1 MPERLPA
8 AITVLKLAGC
18 CLLAS
23 VVATALTFP
32 FAGGLGLMSNRASE
46 VVANGSAQLLEGQVP
61 AVSTMVDAK
70 GNTIAWLYSQRRFEV
85 PSDKIANTMKL
96 AIVSIEDKR
105 FADHSGV
112 DWKGTL
118 TGLAGYA
125 SGDLDTRGG
134 STLEQ
139 QYVKNY
145 QLLVTAQTDAEKR
158 AAVETTPARKLREI
172 RMALTL
178 DKTFTKSEILTRY
191 LNLVSFGNNSFGVQD
206 AAQTYFGINASD
218 LNWQQAA
225 LLAGMVQSTS
235 TLNPYTNPDGALARR
250 NVVLDTMIE
259 NLPGEAEAL
268 RAAKAEPLGVLPQP
282 NELPRGCI
290 AAGDRAFFCDYVQEY
305 LSRAGISKEQVA
317 TGGYLI
323 RTTLDPEVQAPVKAA
338 IDKYASPNLAG
349 ISSVMSVIKPG
360 KDAHKVLAMASNRK
374 YGLDLEAGET
384 MRPQP
389 FSLVGDGAGSIFKI
403 FTTAAALDMGM
414 GINAQLD
421 VPPRFQAKGLGS
433 GGAKGCPKE
442 TWCVVNAGNYRG
454 SMNVTDA
461 LATSP
466 NTAFAKLIS
475 QVGVGR
481 AVDMAIKLGLRSY
494 ANPGT
499 ARDYNPDSNESLADF
514 VKRQNLGSFTLGPIE
529 LNALE
534 LSNVAATLAS
544 GGVWCPPNPID
555 QLIDRNGNEVA
566 VTTETCDQ
574 VVPAGLA
581 NTLANAMS
589 KDAVGSG
596 TAAGSAGAAGW
607 DLPMSGKTGTT
618 EAHRSAGFVGF
629 TNRYAAAN
637 YIYDDSS
644 SPTDLC
650 SGPLRHCGSGDLYG
664 GNEPSR
670 TWFAAMK
677 PIANN
682 FGEVQLPPTDP
693 RYVDGAPG
701 SRVPS
706 VAVWMSTPHASAS
719 RTRASRSPT
728 KPTRSTAP
736 PSMVR
741 WSERR
746 PAVKQF
752 RVRSSR
758 SRSATASRR
767 LRLRHRCLRMV
778 GRDRRSDRRWWR
790 FRGCRRSPFRCWRHH
805 PQRLPRR
812 PSQSASCRCR
822 RAIRPRPA
830 VGCVHGCCLA
840 HLDPHRRRGV
850 GLGHRR
856 DWLRCAGR
864 AQCIRPA
871 RGDHASLDSGLH
883 TAAGAA
889 HQRSAYAAQPAP
901 QTGLA
906 ARARQLGAG
915 SGRQHR

>member
-581 NTLANAMS
+581 NTL
-589 KDAVGSG
+589 
-596 TAAGSAGAAGW
+596 
-607 DLPMSGKTGTT
+607 
-618 EAHRSAGFVGF
+618 

-706 VAVWMSTPHASAS
+706 VAGLDVDAARQRLKDAGFQVADQTNSVNSSAKYGEVVG
-719 RTRASRSPT
+719 TSPSGQT
-728 KPTRSTAP
+728 IPGSIVTIQISNGIPPAP
-736 PSMVR
+736 PPPPLP
-741 WSERR
+741 EDGG
-746 PAVKQF
+746 PPPP
-752 RVRSSR
+752 
-758 SRSATASRR
+758 
-767 LRLRHRCLRMV
+767 V
-778 GRDRRSDRRWWR
+778 GSQVVEIP
-790 FRGCRRSPFRCWRHH
+790 G
-805 PQRLPRR
+805 LP
-812 PSQSASCRCR
+812 P
-822 RAIRPRPA
+822 ITIPL
-830 VGCVHGCCLA
+830 LA
-840 HLDPHRRRGV
+840 P
-850 GLGHRR
+850 
-856 DWLRCAGR
+856 
-864 AQCIRPA
+864 PP
-871 RGDHASLDSGLH
+871 
-883 TAAGAA
+883 
-889 HQRSAYAAQPAP
+889 PAP
-901 QTGLA
+901 PP
-906 ARARQLGAG
+906 
-915 SGRQHR
+915 

>member
-1 MPERLPA
+1 MPERPPVAL
-8 AITVLKLAGC
+8 TLLKLAGC

-23 VVATALTFP
+23 IVAAALMFP

-46 VVANGSAQLLEGQVP
+46 VVANGSAQLLQGEVP

-105 FADHSGV
+105 FAEHNGV

-134 STLEQ
+134 STIEQ

-178 DKTFTKSEILTRY
+178 DKTFTKPEILTRY

-235 TLNPYTNPDGALARR
+235 TLNPYTNPEGALARR
-250 NVVLDTMIE
+250 NLVLDTMIE
-259 NLPGEAEAL
+259 NIPQEADAL
-268 RAAKAEPLGVLPQP
+268 SAAKTQPLGILPQP

-305 LSRAGISKEQVA
+305 LSRAGISKDQLA
-317 TGGYLI
+317 RGGYLI
-323 RTTLDPEVQAPVKAA
+323 RTTLDPDVQVPVKAA
-338 IDKYASPNLAG
+338 IDKFAPPNLAG
-349 ISSVMSVIKPG
+349 ISSVMSVIAPG
-360 KDAHKVLAMASNRK
+360 KDSHKVLAMASNRK
-374 YGLDLEAGET
+374 YGLDTEAGET

-433 GGAKGCPKE
+433 GGAKGCPKD

-475 QVGVGR
+475 QVGVSR

-514 VKRQNLGSFTLGPIE
+514 VKRQNIGSFTLGPIE
-529 LNALE
+529 VNALE

-555 QLIDRNGNEVA
+555 KLIDRNGNQVA

-574 VVPAGLA
+574 VVPEGLA

-618 EAHRSAGFVGF
+618 EAHRSSGFVGF

-637 YIYDDSS
+637 YIYDDST

-650 SGPLRHCGSGDLYG
+650 SGPLRHCGNGDLYG
-664 GNEPSR
+664 GNEPAR
-670 TWFAAMK
+670 TWFTALK

-682 FGEVQLPPTDP
+682 FGEVHLPPTDP
-693 RYVDGAPG
+693 RYVDGSAA

-706 VAVWMSTPHASAS
+706 VAGLDVDQARQRLKDAGFQVADQPTAVNSSAKYGEVVGTSPNGQTIPGSIITIQISNGIPPPPPPPPDDGPPASVGLQVIEIPGLPPI
-719 RTRASRSPT
+719 TIPLL
-728 KPTRSTAP
+728 AP
-736 PSMVR
+736 P
-741 WSERR
+741 
-746 PAVKQF
+746 P
-752 RVRSSR
+752 
-758 SRSATASRR
+758 
-767 LRLRHRCLRMV
+767 
-778 GRDRRSDRRWWR
+778 
-790 FRGCRRSPFRCWRHH
+790 P
-805 PQRLPRR
+805 P
-812 PSQSASCRCR
+812 
-822 RAIRPRPA
+822 
-830 VGCVHGCCLA
+830 
-840 HLDPHRRRGV
+840 
-850 GLGHRR
+850 
-856 DWLRCAGR
+856 
-864 AQCIRPA
+864 
-871 RGDHASLDSGLH
+871 
-883 TAAGAA
+883 
-889 HQRSAYAAQPAP
+889 
-901 QTGLA
+901 
-906 ARARQLGAG
+906 
-915 SGRQHR
+915 